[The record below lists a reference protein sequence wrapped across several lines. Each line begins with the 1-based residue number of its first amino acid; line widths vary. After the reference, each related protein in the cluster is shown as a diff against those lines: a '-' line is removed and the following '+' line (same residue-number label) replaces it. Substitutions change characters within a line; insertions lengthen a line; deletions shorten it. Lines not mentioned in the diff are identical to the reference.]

1 MKKKKSDW
9 SFSMK
14 KSIALFFLLGLAL
27 AGCGGLSYDEQV
39 EAKFWATQNAE
50 YGVIPPAKYQ
60 TLAAT
65 ALNLRLTA
73 TPQGTPTPNP
83 NWTPTMSFYDHSAT
97 QAAQV
102 QNNAMTAQV
111 QQQQFELKKLQAEQ
125 AAEQARLEAQA
136 HSDQMTA
143 QAAAVALQ
151 STQSAYGTMV
161 ANTAIAQSTAT
172 ERALVMQA
180 AGTGTAAVLTA
191 VVQPT
196 MDVLT
201 LQAARIVQTVEA
213 GEAEKVALAVR
224 RQTMKNTFDA
234 YLPWTL
240 TLALAYVFGRGFAT
254 WVKTRTH
261 ARDEHGRTPTLTRE
275 LPDGSVVIT
284 NVDQLETGVVKIGA
298 NGEVVRY
305 APMDEKEQSHINHGK
320 MLAEIAGQLPVGQ
333 IETVKNLLAKF
344 AGGQNTA
351 PARIVVSGT
360 GALKSAI
367 EEADQKL
374 LEEA

>member
-1 MKKKKSDW
+1 MKR
-9 SFSMK
+9 
-14 KSIALFFLLGLAL
+14 SIIILFAIGLVI
-27 AGCGGLSYDEQV
+27 AGCSGLSPEERI
-39 EAKFWATQNAE
+39 EAEFYATQNAE
-50 YGVIPPAKYQ
+50 YGVIPPPKYQ

-65 ALNLRLTA
+65 AYNLIL
-73 TPQGTPTPNP
+73 TPTPLKGP
-83 NWTPTMSFYDHSAT
+83 PGTPTMSFYDYSGT

-111 QQQQFELKKLQAEQ
+111 QQQQYEMQKLQAEQ
-125 AAEQARLEAQA
+125 AAEQARLAAQA
-136 HSDQMTA
+136 HSDQMTS
-143 QAAAVALQ
+143 QAAAIALA

-172 ERALVMQA
+172 ERALVMNA

-196 MDVLT
+196 NDILT

-213 GEAEKVALAVR
+213 GEAEKVALSVR

-234 YLPWTL
+234 FLPWTL
-240 TLALAYVFGRGFAT
+240 TLVLAYVFGRGFST

-275 LPDGSVVIT
+275 LPDGGVIILRP
-284 NVDQLETGVVKIGA
+284 DQMETGVMKLAGD
-298 NGEVVRY
+298 GSVVRY
-305 APMDEKEQSHINHGK
+305 APMDKEEQSHINKGNII
-320 MLAEIAGQLPVGQ
+320 AEIVGQLPAGQ
-333 IETVKNLLAKF
+333 TDAGKNLLSKF
-344 AGGQNTA
+344 AGGQTTQ
-351 PARIVVSGT
+351 PARIVVSGDGT
-360 GALKSAI
+360 LKAAI

>member
-1 MKKKKSDW
+1 MKKY
-9 SFSMK
+9 
-14 KSIALFFLLGLAL
+14 IAILFLLSLL
-27 AGCGGLSYDEQV
+27 IAGCSGLTYSEQV

-65 ALNLRLTA
+65 ALNLRLTS
-73 TPQGTPTPNP
+73 TPAPTQNM
-83 NWTPTMSFYDHSAT
+83 NWTPTMNFQQFSST

-102 QNNAMTAQV
+102 QNNALTAQV
-111 QQQQFELKKLQAEQ
+111 QQQQYEMQKLQAEQ
-125 AAEQARLEAQA
+125 AAEQARLAAQA

-143 QAAAVALQ
+143 QAAAIALE
-151 STQSAYGTMV
+151 STQSAEGTKV
-161 ANTAIAQSTAT
+161 ANTAIAQATAT

-196 MDVLT
+196 MDILT

-234 YLPWTL
+234 FLPWTL
-240 TLALAYVFGRGFAT
+240 TIALAYVFGRGFAT

-261 ARDEHGRTPTLTRE
+261 ARDEHGRTPTITRE
-275 LPDGSVVIT
+275 LPDGGVIMMLP
-284 NVDQLETGVVKIGA
+284 DQMETGVTKVTGD
-298 NGEVVRY
+298 GSVVRY
-305 APMDEKEQSHINHGK
+305 APMDKEEQSHINKGR
-320 MLAEIAGQLPVGQ
+320 MIAEIVGQLPAGLP
-333 IETVKNLLAKF
+333 EAGKNLLTKF
-344 AGGQNTA
+344 AGPQNA
-351 PARIVVSGT
+351 VPARIIVKGDGSLR
-360 GALKSAI
+360 AAI
-367 EEADQKL
+367 EEADQRL
-374 LEEA
+374 ITEETL

>member
-1 MKKKKSDW
+1 MKKI
-9 SFSMK
+9 
-14 KSIALFFLLGLAL
+14 IAILFLLSAL
-27 AGCGGLSYDEQV
+27 IAGCGGLSYDEKV
-39 EAKFWATQNAE
+39 EAQFWATQNAE

-65 ALNLRLTA
+65 ALNLRLT
-73 TPQGTPTPNP
+73 PTPVQGP
-83 NWTPTMSFYDHSAT
+83 PGTPTMSFYDYSAT

-111 QQQQFELKKLQAEQ
+111 QQQNYEMEKLKAEQ
-125 AAEQARLEAQA
+125 AAEQARLAAQA

-143 QAAAVALQ
+143 QAAAIALA
-151 STQSAYGTMV
+151 STQSAEGTKV

-224 RQTMKNTFDA
+224 RQSMKNTFDA

-275 LPDGSVVIT
+275 LPDGGVIIMRP
-284 NVDQLETGVVKIGA
+284 DQMETGVMKLSGD
-298 NGEVVRY
+298 GSVVRY
-305 APMDEKEQSHINHGK
+305 APMDKEEQSHINKGN
-320 MLAEIAGQLPVGQ
+320 MIAEIVGQLPAGQ
-333 IETVKNLLAKF
+333 TDAGKNLLQKF
-344 AGGQNTA
+344 AGGQSA
-351 PARIVVSGT
+351 PPARIIVKGDGSMR
-360 GALKSAI
+360 AAI
-367 EEADQKL
+367 EEADQRL